1 MRSQNGLSALVLHS
15 ALVLLVHISEESS
28 TEILVSDYEVIYD
41 ADGLQIPFK
50 RLFQTD
56 QMSNE
61 LECHK

>member
-1 MRSQNGLSALVLHS
+1 MLHS

-41 ADGLQIPFK
+41 ADGLQIRYK
-50 RLFQTD
+50 LLFQTD